1 MRVGIYTH
9 YAHCDQAYLAV
20 RLADFVR
27 NSGVEFDI
35 YSDAPPGKLGLAYDR
50 AVAHRG
56 IMNFSD
62 WLKKQ
67 SVLVWTHVPYV
78 EHLYYVRRFKIPTV
92 IAPMWQ
98 ELEPPFKKCLRAADA
113 VVVFSQE
120 QRELFHAVFKLRNVV
135 FIPFDTGLPITR
147 KDTAVNA
154 RKVSL
159 FLPWFDRN
167 ARCASSQLLSF
178 LGYII
183 ERMHE
188 AHLTVGITS
197 SRFGPAIAKY
207 FTNLGARTNGRVR
220 LVRAVP
226 FAHRA
231 PMYGEHDLTIWPGEC
246 DNYGFCGLSSL
257 AAGTPV
263 VSIATAPQDDF
274 LISDVNAALCKTR
287 VDYDDNG
294 VPHAVPNY
302 ELFAAVIQDLVA
314 EPHYIDRL
322 QKKANYNLLPRR
334 TAFELGWRGLLEL
347 T

>member
-27 NSGVEFDI
+27 SQGAEFDI
-35 YSDAPPGKLGLAYDR
+35 YSDAAPGKLGLAYDR

-62 WLKKQ
+62 WLKRQ
-67 SVLVWTHVPYV
+67 SVLVWTHVPYI
-78 EHLYYVRRFKIPTV
+78 EQLAYVKRFKIPTV

-98 ELEPPFKKCLRAADA
+98 EMEPPFKKCLRAADA

-120 QRELFHAVFKLRNVV
+120 QRELFHAVFKLRNVAY
-135 FIPFDTGLPITR
+135 IPFDTGLPVTR
-147 KDTAVNA
+147 KETIVNDRA
-154 RKVSL
+154 ISL

-178 LGYII
+178 LGYLV
-183 ERMHE
+183 ERMPE
-188 AHLTVGITS
+188 VRLTVGITS

-207 FTNLGARTNGRVR
+207 FTNLSKRTENRVWLARG
-220 LVRAVP
+220 VP
-226 FAHRA
+226 FARRA
-231 PMYGEHDLTIWPGEC
+231 PLYGQHDLTLWPGEC
-246 DNYGFCGLSSL
+246 DNYGLCGLYSL

-263 VSIATAPQDDF
+263 VSMATAPQTDF
-274 LISDVNAALCKTR
+274 LIQDVNAALCKTR

-302 ELFAAVIQDLVA
+302 EAFAAVIQDLVA
-314 EPHYIDRL
+314 DTRYIDRL
-322 QKKANYNLLPRR
+322 QKKSNYNLQPRR
-334 TAFELGWRGLLEL
+334 TAFELGWRGLLEIP
-347 T
+347 

>member
-27 NSGVEFDI
+27 SQGVEFDL
-35 YSDAPPGKLGLAYDR
+35 YSDAPPGRLGLAYDR

-62 WLKKQ
+62 WLRRQ
-67 SVLVWTHVPYV
+67 SVLVWTHVPWPEQLQYV
-78 EHLYYVRRFKIPTV
+78 KRFRIPTI

-98 ELEPPFKKCLRAADA
+98 ELTPPFKKCLRTADA
-113 VVVFSQE
+113 VVVLSQE
-120 QRELFHAVFKLRNVV
+120 QRELFHAVFKLRNVAY
-135 FIPFDTGLPITR
+135 IPFDSGLPMTR
-147 KDTAVNA
+147 KDIGVND
-154 RKVSL
+154 RKISL

-167 ARCASSQLLSF
+167 ARCASSQLLST

-188 AHLTVGITS
+188 THLTVGITS
-197 SRFGPAIAKY
+197 SRFGPAVAKF
-207 FTNLGARTNGRVR
+207 FTKLGARTDGRVR
-220 LVRAVP
+220 LVRGVP
-226 FAHRA
+226 FAQRQ
-231 PMYGEHDLTIWPGEC
+231 PLYGQHDLTLWPGEC

-263 VSIATAPQDDF
+263 VSLATPPQTDF
-274 LISDVNAALCKTR
+274 LITDVNAALCKTR

-302 ELFAAVIQDLVA
+302 EAFAAVIQDLVS
-314 EPHYIDRL
+314 EPRHIDRL
-322 QKKANYNLLPRR
+322 QKKTNYNLLPRR
-334 TAFELGWRGLLEL
+334 TAFELGWRSVLDLP
-347 T
+347 

>member
-27 NSGVEFDI
+27 AQGVEFDL
-35 YSDAPPGKLGLAYDR
+35 YSDVSPARLGLAYDR

-62 WLKKQ
+62 WLKRQ
-67 SVLVWTHVPYV
+67 RVIVWTHVPPLEQLNYV
-78 EHLYYVRRFKIPTV
+78 KRFNVPTI

-98 ELEPPFKKCLRAADA
+98 EMTPPFKKCLRSASA

-120 QRELFHAVFKLRNVV
+120 QRELFHAVYKLRNVLL
-135 FIPFDTGLPITR
+135 IPFDTGLPITR
-147 KDTAVNA
+147 KDVSVND
-154 RKVSL
+154 RRISL

-167 ARCASSQLLSF
+167 AKCASSQLLSF

-188 AHLTVGITS
+188 THLTVGITS

-207 FTNLGARTNGRVR
+207 FTNLGRRTAGRVN
-220 LVRAVP
+220 LVRGVP
-226 FAHRA
+226 LAKRA
-231 PMYGEHDLTIWPGEC
+231 TMYGQHDLTLWPGEC

-263 VSIATAPQDDF
+263 ISLATAPQDDF
-274 LISDVNAALCKTR
+274 LVSDVNAALCKTR

-302 ELFAAVIQDLVA
+302 EQFAAVLQDMIA
-314 EPHYIDRL
+314 EPKHIDRL
-322 QKKANYNLLPRR
+322 QKKTNYNLLPRR
-334 TAFELGWRGLLEL
+334 TAFELGWRGLLDIV
-347 T
+347 